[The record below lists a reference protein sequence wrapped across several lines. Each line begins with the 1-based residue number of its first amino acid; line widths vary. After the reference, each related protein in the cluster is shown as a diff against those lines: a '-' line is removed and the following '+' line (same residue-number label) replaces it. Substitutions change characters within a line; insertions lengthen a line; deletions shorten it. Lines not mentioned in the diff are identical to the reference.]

1 MRRGAVTCEPAM
13 PQNGATALVRA
24 AFCGHADTVELL
36 VDRGADLEA
45 KSRVSA
51 AAVCCCATGGAGRQ
65 GGAKGAAMALMRRAL
80 VFLSRA
86 GVWGGRWWWGR
97 AAGRRAMV
105 RRGEVTCGPSA
116 PQLGATALVLAA
128 THGHRSTVE
137 LLLDRGADLGA
148 KTSVSAAG
156 M

>member
-13 PQNGATALVRA
+13 PQNGATALARA

-51 AAVCCCATGGAGRQ
+51 AAVCCCATGRAGRQ

-86 GVWGGRWWWGR
+86 CVWGGAGGGGVRRSCRGP
-97 AAGRRAMV
+97 ACKAALAGRMSVGERWCEWV
-105 RRGEVTCGPSA
+105 RRHEGLRHRRVIIRRLLWLHLVVTRA
-116 PQLGATALVLAA
+116 
-128 THGHRSTVE
+128 R
-137 LLLDRGADLGA
+137 
-148 KTSVSAAG
+148 
-156 M
+156 